1 MAETAKDAE
10 ECQAFARYQYPTMS
24 ITLDSFKLQVV
35 EGEFTDSQIIVML
48 GENGTGKSTFIRMLV
63 RCHILLFALC

>member
-1 MAETAKDAE
+1 MAETPQGNQE
-10 ECQAFARYQYPTMS
+10 IQTYFRHRYPNMS
-24 ITLDSFKLQVV
+24 KTLGNFKLDVL

-63 RCHILLFALC
+63 TTFT

>member
-1 MAETAKDAE
+1 MAEIPEGNQE
-10 ECQAFARYQYPTMS
+10 EIQTYSRYKYPTMS
-24 ITLDSFKLQVV
+24 KTLGNFKLDVL

-63 RCHILLFALC
+63 ITFT

>member
-1 MAETAKDAE
+1 MAETPEGNQE
-10 ECQAFARYQYPTMS
+10 EIQTCSRYKYPTMS
-24 ITLDSFKLQVV
+24 KTLGNFKLDVL

-63 RCHILLFALC
+63 ITFT